1 MSERHPVQR
10 SANEGRCIG
19 IVYLRWCVESQSS
32 APAIRRL
39 GMNPREH
46 HPSVSGG
53 SLHNG
58 RSSVWVFGNNVTL
71 ARKLGA
77 VLPVVVERRRS
88 GNLNSHRR
96 LPNVP
101 IFQGIELEAHT
112 FREIESVIG

>member
-1 MSERHPVQR
+1 MRVAA
-10 SANEGRCIG
+10 SALSTCAG
-19 IVYLRWCVESQSS
+19 VLKVSPLRQPSG
-32 APAIRRL
+32 A

-58 RSSVWVFGNNVTL
+58 RSSVWVFGNNVTP

-77 VLPVVVERRRS
+77 VLPVVVKRHRS
-88 GNLNSHRR
+88 GNLNPHRR

-101 IFQGIELEAHT
+101 IFQGIELEAYA
-112 FREIESVIG
+112 FREIGSVIG